1 MKTLPLTDQVF
12 PVGNAK
18 PLMRLAQ
25 ERLGQA
31 EVDRIGEAMAADAG
45 AGFEYR
51 SSRHKWTGRGFV
63 GVADAA
69 GARRQARE
77 AVLERVVS
85 RRRR

>member
-1 MKTLPLTDQVF
+1 MARVLVKLNLPGLNRLMA
-12 PVGNAK
+12 GNSV
-18 PLMRLAQ
+18 
-25 ERLGQA
+25 QA

-51 SSRHKWTGRGFV
+51 SRRHKWTGRGFV
-63 GVADAA
+63 GIADAE
-69 GARRQARE
+69 GARRQARD